1 MRNSNSAITN
11 RRIQGLVNKASD
23 EAGYYI
29 PITYT
34 QNDRRIV
41 YEKMRNDRKLRLF
54 VNLIVYRESFSA
66 LFKDDKTKLT
76 VYYEFMTSSS
86 ESTGEP
92 YIGKHKVRARFFFN
106 IRFSIRRDP
115 IPGTAHFNVLT
126 ISETLLG
133 LELLGRIKRR
143 TGGTGTTA
151 SYFCLSSARLFP
163 KYSS

>member
-41 YEKMRNDRKLRLF
+41 YEKMRNDRKLRLL

-66 LFKDDKTKLT
+66 LFKDGKIKLT
-76 VYYEFMTSSS
+76 AYYEFIRGPLFQNQLENLISANIKLEPGFSSVFVFQP
-86 ESTGEP
+86 EEIT
-92 YIGKHKVRARFFFN
+92 YIVE
-106 IRFSIRRDP
+106 
-115 IPGTAHFNVLT
+115 HFLGRLKMLK
-126 ISETLLG
+126 EG
-133 LELLGRIKRR
+133 LERSQSE
-143 TGGTGTTA
+143 A
-151 SYFCLSSARLFP
+151 SAGPSEQPELEFERAIDQTVD
-163 KYSS
+163 